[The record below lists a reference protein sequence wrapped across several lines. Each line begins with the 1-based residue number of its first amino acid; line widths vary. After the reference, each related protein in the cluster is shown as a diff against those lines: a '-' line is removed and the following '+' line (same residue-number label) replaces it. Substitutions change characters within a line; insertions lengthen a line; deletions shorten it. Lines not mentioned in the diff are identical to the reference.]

1 VLAAPTLRLLWCL
14 RFNKLVTGMHFECTS
29 MVPSLMVMPMD
40 SCSTATPMTGS
51 GSRLDRRESIAQRGR
66 CLRNVDECA

>member
-1 VLAAPTLRLLWCL
+1 VLAAPTLRLLRCL

-29 MVPSLMVMPMD
+29 MVPSLMVVPMD
-40 SCSTATPMTGS
+40 SCSMATPMTGF
-51 GSRLDRRESIAQRGR
+51 RLDCRESIAQRGR